1 MSEEIDG
8 LICAVVF
15 DGTGRGREIGWDGI
29 AAWKPDD
36 GFLWVHLD
44 FRDPGAVVWLR
55 RNIADAQA
63 VETLLA
69 TETRPRAVAVGD
81 HLLVCLRGVNLNPES
96 DPEDMVSVRIWM
108 GPERIVTTRHRRIMA
123 VTDARDEFAR
133 GAGPK
138 NIGDFLAFIAAS
150 LVRRMGPT
158 LAQLEDVVDTLEGDI
173 LESDHGERRKGTD
186 SPELRRALGRVRRQA
201 IELRRYLAPQRDA
214 MNRLLA
220 ESVPW
225 LTAGH
230 KALLR
235 EVSDHITRYV
245 EDLDALRDRGAV
257 VQDELRNRI
266 SEDMNRTMYVLTVVA
281 SILLPLGF
289 VTGLLGINV
298 DGLPGAKD
306 APSAFWLV
314 TGGLVFVAALQLWL
328 FRRLRWL

>member
-15 DGTGRGREIGWDGI
+15 DGTGRGREIGWDEI
-29 AAWKPDD
+29 AAWKPGD

-44 FRDPGAVVWLR
+44 FRDPGGVAWVRANV
-55 RNIADAQA
+55 ADAQA
-63 VETLLA
+63 AETLLA
-69 TETRPRAVAVGD
+69 LETRPRAVAIGD

-96 DPEDMVSVRIWM
+96 DPEDMVSVRIWA
-108 GPERIVTTRHRRIMA
+108 GAERIVTTRHRRIMA
-123 VTDARDEFAR
+123 VTDAREEFAR
-133 GAGPK
+133 GTGPK
-138 NIGDFLAFIAAS
+138 NTGDFLAFIAAR
-150 LVRRMGPT
+150 LMRRMGPT
-158 LAQLEDVVDTLEGDI
+158 LNQLEEQVDTLEGAI
-173 LESDHGERRKGTD
+173 LEAEDGVRQKAED
-186 SPELRRALGRVRRQA
+186 SAELRHSLGRVRRQA

-220 ESVPW
+220 ENVPW

-230 KALLR
+230 KAQLR

-266 SEDMNRTMYVLTVVA
+266 SEEMNRTMYVLTVVA
-281 SILLPLGF
+281 AILLPLSF

-298 DGLPGAKD
+298 DGLPGSKD

-314 TGGLVFVAALQLWL
+314 TGGLIFVAALQIWL